1 MRYRVMKPN
10 LTLLTALLLS
20 PLAALHAAE
29 PKVFDI
35 TAYGAKSDGTTINTS
50 AIQQAIDACHAAGG
64 GTVLVP
70 SGVFVSG
77 SLLLKSHVT
86 LKVGKNAILR
96 GSPNVAD
103 YAVETAPLHW
113 SAFWKFAASNWKQ
126 CLIYAENAEEI
137 GIEGPGTIDG
147 QGGTERKVFPNA
159 NDPRRPM
166 LVRFVCCRKVS
177 VREVKLLDPAS
188 FTTFFVR
195 SEDIHI
201 ERVTIRSRKSPNGDG
216 LNFDGCRRVRIK
228 DCDLDTGD
236 DGIAPKTFH
245 PNWPNEDFEISG
257 CRITSRW
264 HAIRVGAES
273 IGAIRRLSMRDCVF
287 TQCQGGIKIESTEGA
302 QFEDLSFSGIEMKQ
316 VCQPFMVLASRFAF
330 SAHGQSVRPPVGRI
344 RNVRFNDIRVVV
356 GVGGDVGYKGKS
368 GLEDPFERLCSAVV
382 SLPGTHIE
390 NVSFTNIDLTFPG
403 GGTAEQA
410 SRFDVGE
417 LLESSNYIKWATP
430 FDGELPASALY
441 LRHVK
446 GVRLEKVRLTVE
458 KPDARAFIAGDDIEG
473 LTLQGVVARAPAP
486 VPGLAKLADARDVT
500 EKGCRVECGATV
512 PVLVAPTAD
521 ELRRLAELRTRS
533 AALDGEIQQKADQA
547 DAAAKKAAESK

>member
-1 MRYRVMKPN
+1 MKPT

-86 LKVGKNAILR
+86 LKVGKDAILR
-96 GSPNVAD
+96 GSPNIAD
-103 YAVETAPLHW
+103 YTVETAPLHW

-126 CLIYAENAEEI
+126 CLIYAENAHEI

-166 LVRFVCCRKVS
+166 LVRIVGCRKVT

-245 PNWPNEDFEISG
+245 PDWPNEDFEISG

-273 IGAIRRLSMRDCVF
+273 IGAIRRMSMRDCVF

-330 SAHGQSVRPPVGRI
+330 SAHGKSARPPVGRI

-356 GVGGDVGYKGKS
+356 GAGGDVGYKGKS

-410 SRFDVGE
+410 SRLDVGE

-500 EKGCRVECGATV
+500 EKDCRVECSATL

>member
-1 MRYRVMKPN
+1 MKLT
-10 LTLLTALLLS
+10 LTLLTSFLLS

-86 LKVGKNAILR
+86 LKVGKDAILR
-96 GSPNVAD
+96 GSPNIAD
-103 YAVETAPLHW
+103 YTVETAPLHW

-126 CLIYAENAEEI
+126 CLIYAENAHEI

-166 LVRFVCCRKVS
+166 LVRIVGCRKVT

-245 PNWPNEDFEISG
+245 PDWPNEDFEISG

-356 GVGGDVGYKGKS
+356 GAGGDVGYKGKS

-410 SRFDVGE
+410 SRLDVGE

-458 KPDARAFIAGDDIEG
+458 KTDARAFIAGDDIEG

-500 EKGCRVECGATV
+500 EKDCRVECGATV